1 MVFYGGMYMKYLVLT
16 RRRMLTI
23 CACVV
28 VCCLAVVFSITGI
41 QAVQTA
47 YVQKVPV
54 YSVPTPDKQVAL
66 TFNCAWD
73 IDHTDE
79 YVEIL
84 QNYQVEA
91 TFFVTGVWA
100 EKYTNAVNQISEA
113 GYEIG
118 NLGNTYE
125 RIPQLSQADMMSN
138 LMQCNETLKKIT
150 SKTPK
155 LFRPPYGDYNALL
168 LDTVN
173 TLEMQ
178 TVQWDIDSFDQH
190 NITVQEIA
198 DKIMKEVK
206 SGSIILLHNRSDL
219 TLEALPYVIQMLQSE
234 GYEIISV
241 SQLMRNAT
249 QMQSE

>member
-1 MVFYGGMYMKYLVLT
+1 MYMVFYGGMYMKYLVLT

-73 IDHTDE
+73 IDHTE
-79 YVEIL
+79 
-84 QNYQVEA
+84 
-91 TFFVTGVWA
+91 
-100 EKYTNAVNQISEA
+100 
-113 GYEIG
+113 
-118 NLGNTYE
+118 
-125 RIPQLSQADMMSN
+125 
-138 LMQCNETLKKIT
+138 
-150 SKTPK
+150 
-155 LFRPPYGDYNALL
+155 
-168 LDTVN
+168 
-173 TLEMQ
+173 EMQ

>member
-1 MVFYGGMYMKYLVLT
+1 M
-16 RRRMLTI
+16 
-23 CACVV
+23 
-28 VCCLAVVFSITGI
+28 
-41 QAVQTA
+41 
-47 YVQKVPV
+47 
-54 YSVPTPDKQVAL
+54 
-66 TFNCAWD
+66 
-73 IDHTDE
+73 
-79 YVEIL
+79 
-84 QNYQVEA
+84 
-91 TFFVTGVWA
+91 
-100 EKYTNAVNQISEA
+100 
-113 GYEIG
+113 
-118 NLGNTYE
+118 
-125 RIPQLSQADMMSN
+125 
-138 LMQCNETLKKIT
+138 
-150 SKTPK
+150 
-155 LFRPPYGDYNALL
+155 
-168 LDTVN
+168 DTVN

>member
-1 MVFYGGMYMKYLVLT
+1 M
-16 RRRMLTI
+16 
-23 CACVV
+23 
-28 VCCLAVVFSITGI
+28 CLLCSVRFGSCIFRKRK

-47 YVQKVPV
+47 YVQKVPI

-66 TFNCAWD
+66 TFDCAWD
-73 IDHTDE
+73 IDHTAE
-79 YVEIL
+79 YIEIL
-84 QNYQVEA
+84 QKYQVEA

-100 EKYTNAVNQISEA
+100 EKYTNAVKQISEA

-150 SKTPK
+150 GKTPV

-168 LDTVN
+168 LDTAN

-178 TVQWDIDSFDQH
+178 AVQWDIDSFDQH
-190 NITVQEIA
+190 NTTVQGIA
-198 DKIMKEVK
+198 DKVMEEAK

-219 TLEALPYVIQMLQSE
+219 TLEALPYMIETLQSE
-234 GYEIISV
+234 GYEIVSV
-241 SQLMRNAT
+241 SQLMRNASE
-249 QMQSE
+249 MQSE

>member
-91 TFFVTGVWA
+91 TFLLQVCGQ
-100 EKYTNAVNQISEA
+100 K
-113 GYEIG
+113 
-118 NLGNTYE
+118 NT
-125 RIPQLSQADMMSN
+125 
-138 LMQCNETLKKIT
+138 
-150 SKTPK
+150 
-155 LFRPPYGDYNALL
+155 
-168 LDTVN
+168 
-173 TLEMQ
+173 
-178 TVQWDIDSFDQH
+178 
-190 NITVQEIA
+190 
-198 DKIMKEVK
+198 
-206 SGSIILLHNRSDL
+206 
-219 TLEALPYVIQMLQSE
+219 QML
-234 GYEIISV
+234 
-241 SQLMRNAT
+241 
-249 QMQSE
+249 